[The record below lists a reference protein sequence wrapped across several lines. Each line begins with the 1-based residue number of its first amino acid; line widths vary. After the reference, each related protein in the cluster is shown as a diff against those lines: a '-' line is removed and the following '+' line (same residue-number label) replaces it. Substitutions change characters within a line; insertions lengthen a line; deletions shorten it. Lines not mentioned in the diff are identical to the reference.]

1 MNEQIQ
7 QVIEQISQAVQESPE
22 TVMAAIQNGG
32 EEGFKQV
39 VTSLQKGDVK
49 SAKAMIQQLAGARKA
64 AHGAKLQYIKKL
76 KNQCP
81 EGEELYYYKKGGSV
95 GCGCKKKED
104 GGEVEKA
111 KKGSIISR
119 FKNRVRSEF
128 KKAEDTADQIQSQ
141 KKYKPDY
148 SSKRVRE
155 SQEDY
160 EKGITN
166 DASAVNGKKCGGKVE
181 KDCDGAVAKFKA
193 KCGSKLKKH
202 QQGGSLNGIPFNQ
215 FDSFSFLLPEK
226 KKESSTVKPND
237 FFNEEAIK
245 KFRNRKTLAKMKY
258 YQLPIYE
265 DTQIQFTNPYLA
277 PGSKRVISPKMLY
290 IQKGG
295 TIAEATSELIPIYG
309 TYKAGQRFFENPSW
323 SNAGD
328 LALSGLGDL
337 ALFSGIGSGAGLA
350 LKGAKAAKT
359 AAKAATSAKRIY
371 NTEKAKRYYDAG
383 SHAITDGTIL
393 YGGSAAIKS
402 QQK

>member
-1 MNEQIQ
+1 
-7 QVIEQISQAVQESPE
+7 
-22 TVMAAIQNGG
+22 
-32 EEGFKQV
+32 
-39 VTSLQKGDVK
+39 
-49 SAKAMIQQLAGARKA
+49 
-64 AHGAKLQYIKKL
+64 
-76 KNQCP
+76 
-81 EGEELYYYKKGGSV
+81 
-95 GCGCKKKED
+95 
-104 GGEVEKA
+104 
-111 KKGSIISR
+111 
-119 FKNRVRSEF
+119 
-128 KKAEDTADQIQSQ
+128 
-141 KKYKPDY
+141 
-148 SSKRVRE
+148 
-155 SQEDY
+155 
-160 EKGITN
+160 
-166 DASAVNGKKCGGKVE
+166 
-181 KDCDGAVAKFKA
+181 
-193 KCGSKLKKH
+193 
-202 QQGGSLNGIPFNQ
+202 
-215 FDSFSFLLPEK
+215 
-226 KKESSTVKPND
+226 
-237 FFNEEAIK
+237 
-245 KFRNRKTLAKMKY
+245 MKY

-337 ALFSGIGSGAGLA
+337 ALFSGIGAGAGLA